1 MIMIEIFGFLCRRKI
16 NASGCMAL
24 GYIKLVLCHVKR
36 SRVSY
41 YSTAVFVL
49 MLSLLSFL
57 IDDTS
62 ITSMFLCTGA
72 GVTDLSPF
80 FEYRLGCSARG
91 QRVSMFYHD
100 KRRSTAVN
108 TATTM

>member
-1 MIMIEIFGFLCRRKI
+1 
-16 NASGCMAL
+16 MAL

-41 YSTAVFVL
+41 YSIAVFVL
-49 MLSLLSFL
+49 MLEFPPFL
-57 IDDTS
+57 INDIS
-62 ITSMFLCTGA
+62 ITFMFLCTGA

-91 QRVSMFYHD
+91 QRVTMLCHD
-100 KRRSTAVN
+100 RRRSTAVN
-108 TATTM
+108 TATTT